1 MPGSL
6 LIYYRRGM
14 AEERVESEGFFEM
27 LWDCDHC
34 GQKGLLAKS
43 QRHCPGCG
51 APQNPDKRHYP
62 PPDQQT
68 RAEGHAFV
76 GADRTCPACG
86 APMGAR
92 ANNCTQC
99 GSPLDGS
106 REVHGVDDRAAAPAA
121 PKPVKTKR
129 RVWLYVL
136 IVLAALGGAIWW
148 LFIRS
153 HSATVTVAAH
163 RWSRTIAIEEL
174 GPHSQSA
181 WRDQVPIGATM
192 PMCVRKQRSSRQVAD
207 GEDCH
212 TERHDKK
219 DGTFE
224 QVKKC
229 APKYRAEPIDDD
241 WCTFTIV
248 SWQRVSDARALGSG
262 MTPAWPDVPALMPT
276 RRPGARAETL
286 TLDFGTDRCDVAEP
300 IWRKYTD
307 GQKLNVEVRARS
319 GGVVCDSL

>member
-1 MPGSL
+1 
-6 LIYYRRGM
+6 M
-14 AEERVESEGFFEM
+14 ADEREVSEGFYEM

-43 QRHCPGCG
+43 QRHCPECG

-68 RAEGHAFV
+68 RAEGHEYV
-76 GADRTCPACG
+76 GADRSCPACG

-106 REVHGVDDRAAAPAA
+106 RDVRSVDDRAPAPNPAT
-121 PKPVKTKR
+121 KPVAVKKQR
-129 RVWLYVL
+129 RVWLYIL
-136 IVLAALGGAIWW
+136 IVLAALGFAIWW
-148 LFIRS
+148 MFIRA
-153 HSATVTVAAH
+153 HSASVTVTGH
-163 RWSRTIAIEEL
+163 RWARTIAIEQL

-181 WRDQVPIGATM
+181 WRDQVPIGASLPT
-192 PMCVRKQRSSRQVAD
+192 CVQKQRSSRQVPD

-229 APKYRAEPIDDD
+229 VPKTRSEPIDDA

-248 SWQRVSDARALGSG
+248 SWQRVSETRSSG
-262 MTPAWPDVPALMPT
+262 TGMSPTWPDVPPLTPT
-276 RRPGARAETL
+276 SRPGARDEKL
-286 TLDFGTDRCDVAEP
+286 TLDFGSDSCDVADAV
-300 IWRKYTD
+300 WRKYTD
-307 GQKLNVEVRARS
+307 GQKVTVEVRARS